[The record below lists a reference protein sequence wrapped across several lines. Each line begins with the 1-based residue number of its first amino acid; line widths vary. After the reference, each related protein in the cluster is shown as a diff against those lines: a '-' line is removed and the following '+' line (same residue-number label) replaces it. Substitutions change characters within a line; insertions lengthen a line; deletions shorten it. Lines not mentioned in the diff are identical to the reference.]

1 MMLVWSWAS
10 EKNNVDFSL
19 KPNAQRSSMEL
30 DPRILIEP
38 ARGYFIGCGVGQR
51 ADERRKEREKGGG
64 RCAGGLDEQMVMGG
78 SEPSRSRSHGACLC
92 MFVPVPA

>member
-1 MMLVWSWAS
+1 
-10 EKNNVDFSL
+10 
-19 KPNAQRSSMEL
+19 MEL

-38 ARGYFIGCGVGQR
+38 ARGYLLVVGLDIGLMNG
-51 ADERRKEREKGGG
+51 ERREKGGG